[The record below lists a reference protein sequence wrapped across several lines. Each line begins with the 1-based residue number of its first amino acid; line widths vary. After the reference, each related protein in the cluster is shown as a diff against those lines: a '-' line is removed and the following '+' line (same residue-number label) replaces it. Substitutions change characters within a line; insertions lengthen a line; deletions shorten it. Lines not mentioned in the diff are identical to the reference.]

1 MSVPLH
7 ILARTDDIVV
17 IAKPPHL
24 LVHRTPLASRD
35 KYFVMQSLRDQLGQH
50 VFPVVRLDRA
60 ASGCMPVALSSEAAA
75 RLQIAMQSATK
86 TYVAFTRGLWKREG
100 EVVIDK
106 PMKDD
111 KGVLKEAS
119 SVADC
124 LGTSLEPRCSL
135 LRVRP
140 RTGRF
145 HQVRRHVR
153 DLSHPI
159 VQDRQHGDNKTNR
172 WWRETHDYTRLG
184 LHCLRLELPMGEGLV
199 VESPLFTDHYD
210 LFTQLPWWDDAV
222 TKEPGLARP
231 PLTIPEMLLPK
242 PDPEPDPIG

>member
-24 LVHRTPLASRD
+24 LVHRTPIASRD
-35 KYFVMQSLRDQLGQH
+35 RYFVMQALRDQLGQH

-60 ASGCMPVALSSEAAA
+60 ASGCLPVALSSEAAA
-75 RLQIAMQSATK
+75 RLQQAMQDATK
-86 TYVAFTRGLWKREG
+86 TYVAFTRGMWKREG
-100 EVVIDK
+100 EVTIDK

-119 SVADC
+119 SVVDC

-140 RTGRF
+140 KTGRF

-153 DLSHPI
+153 DLSHPV
-159 VQDRQHGDNKTNR
+159 VQDRQHGDNKINR
-172 WWRETHDYTRLG
+172 WWRQTHDYTRLG
-184 LHCLRLELPMGEGLV
+184 LHCLRLELPMGDGLV

-222 TKEPGLARP
+222 AKEPALARP
-231 PLTIPEMLLPK
+231 PLTIPEMLLPV
-242 PDPEPDPIG
+242 PEPEAGENG